1 MAMTADEVLKLH
13 VGNLV
18 VQIAMLQAEVERLR
32 VELAVKESPVK
43 LTTPETN

>member
-1 MAMTADEVLKLH
+1 MMSADEVLKLH

-32 VELAVKESPVK
+32 AELAVKESLVK
-43 LTTPETN
+43 PTAPETN